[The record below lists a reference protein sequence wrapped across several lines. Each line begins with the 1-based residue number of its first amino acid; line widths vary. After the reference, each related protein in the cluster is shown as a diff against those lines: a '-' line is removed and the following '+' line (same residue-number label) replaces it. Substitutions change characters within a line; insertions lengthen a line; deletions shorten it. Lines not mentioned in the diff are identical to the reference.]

1 MKLAFVRLCLSKA
14 ELLGPPAR
22 LQKGRWQRGAG
33 GEGARKYRQVREK
46 KKKKDSSKSNCS
58 LLFDHYQTG
67 EIIRSLAWLGIIL

>member
-46 KKKKDSSKSNCS
+46 RKKKTPPKVIA
-58 LLFDHYQTG
+58 HYFL
-67 EIIRSLAWLGIIL
+67 IIIKLER

>member
-33 GEGARKYRQVREK
+33 GEGTRKYRQVREK
-46 KKKKDSSKSNCS
+46 TKKKKTPPKVIA
-58 LLFDHYQTG
+58 HYFL
-67 EIIRSLAWLGIIL
+67 IIIKLER